1 VPVPGL
7 LQRTLRYDRLI
18 TMAALL
24 LAWLLACLYLLR
36 GAGMNHMMMPM
47 NGAPAWDAGTVTTM
61 IAMWWV
67 MMVAMMIPSAA
78 PTILLFSTVH
88 QSHARRGTLPGT
100 PPALLF
106 LAGYLGIW
114 FVFSLA
120 ATALQFALSRLSWLS
135 TDTMAIHGTW
145 ITATV
150 LALAGLYQ
158 LSPMKQ
164 ACLAHC
170 RAPAAFLAAHW
181 RPGPVG
187 AARLGI
193 IHGSYCLG
201 CCWMLMLLLFV
212 GGVMNPLW
220 IAALGSIVLAEKLAP
235 AGDKA
240 RRPLGIMLLLAAAG
254 VTLG

>member
-1 VPVPGL
+1 MSVPGL
-7 LQRTLRYDRLI
+7 LQRALRHDRKVTI
-18 TMAALL
+18 AALL
-24 LAWLLACLYLLR
+24 LTWLLACLYLLR
-36 GAGMNHMMMPM
+36 GAGMGQMTMPM
-47 NGAPAWDAGTVTTM
+47 TGAPPWDAATVATM

-88 QSHARRGTLPGT
+88 QSHARHGTLPAS
-100 PPALLF
+100 PPVLVF

-114 FVFSLA
+114 FAFSLA
-120 ATALQFALSRLSWLS
+120 ATALQFALSRLALLS
-135 TDTMAIHGTW
+135 TDTMALQGKW
-145 ITATV
+145 ITAAL

-158 LSPMKQ
+158 LSPMKR
-164 ACLAHC
+164 ACLSHC

-181 RPGPVG
+181 RPGPAG

-201 CCWMLMLLLFV
+201 CCWVLMLLLFV

-220 IAALGSIVLAEKLAP
+220 IVALGSIVLAEKIAP
-235 AGDKA
+235 TGDKA
-240 RRPLGIMLLLAAAG
+240 RRPLGLLLLLAAAG